1 MDRWER
7 EGLRS
12 ANYGMRNQ
20 VDYILNQLAE
30 QRAHLSEVQEKLAAA
45 RSVAK
50 SADGLVEVTTDSGG
64 VVTDVRFAAEAVRSS
79 LEQLGRSVTE
89 AAREAARLASEQTQE
104 IIAPITA
111 AADAMP
117 DLSDLVPG
125 APSLREPLE
134 SGHERL

>member
-12 ANYGMRNQ
+12 ANNGMRNQ
-20 VDYILNQLAE
+20 VDHILNQLDE
-30 QRAHLSEVQEKLAAA
+30 QRALLSEVQEKLDAA
-45 RSVAK
+45 RCTAK

-64 VVTDVRFAAEAVRSS
+64 VVTDVQFTTEAVRSTPQ
-79 LEQLGRSVTE
+79 QLGRSVTE
-89 AAREAARLASEQTQE
+89 AAREAARLAREQTRE
-104 IIAPITA
+104 IMAPVTA

-125 APSLREPLE
+125 APSLRESHE
-134 SGHERL
+134 SGHEHL